1 MTPAAAGTR
10 PTPPRRVLSLCP
22 SATEIV
28 AALGAGSALVGISGE
43 CDFPPSVLQLPR
55 VTASAL
61 DQKLP
66 SAAIDAEVRRLKDAG
81 QAATTTDLEAIRRL
95 RPDLVVV
102 QDLCD
107 VCAADGAATERLLE
121 GLDPR
126 PAILR
131 LAGTS
136 LRGVEDDIRQ
146 VGAALGLEDEADEL
160 TAGMRYRL
168 RQVAG
173 RAAPVRRRV
182 VCVEWLDPLYLAG
195 HWVPELVAVA
205 GGEDV
210 GGESGSRS
218 RRRAW
223 AEVAAMRP
231 EVLLVM
237 PCGLG
242 VARAR
247 TEWAGFARAH
257 PGVVSL
263 LGSAEV
269 RYLDGT
275 LTSRPG
281 PRLVEAAEAI
291 QEAIRR

>member
-1 MTPAAAGTR
+1 
-10 PTPPRRVLSLCP
+10 
-22 SATEIV
+22 V
-28 AALGAGSALVGISGE
+28 AALGAGSSLVGISGE
-43 CDFPPSVLQLPR
+43 CDFPASVLHLPR

-61 DQKLP
+61 DQGLA

-81 QAATTTDLEAIRRL
+81 EAATTTDLEAIRRL
-95 RPDLVVV
+95 RPDLIVV

-107 VCAADGAATERLLE
+107 VCAVDGDATHRLTE
-121 GLDPR
+121 QLDPR
-126 PAILR
+126 PGILR

-136 LRGVEDDIRQ
+136 VSGVEDDIRR
-146 VGAALGLEDEADEL
+146 VGTALGLEDEADEL
-160 TAGMRYRL
+160 VAGMRSRL

-173 RAAPVRRRV
+173 RAASVRRRV

-205 GGEDV
+205 GGVDV
-210 GGESGSRS
+210 GGEAGSRS

-231 EVLLVM
+231 EVMLVM

-242 VARAR
+242 LARAR
-247 TEWAGFARAH
+247 TEWAAFARAH
-257 PGVVSL
+257 PVVVSL

-291 QEAIRR
+291 QAAISR